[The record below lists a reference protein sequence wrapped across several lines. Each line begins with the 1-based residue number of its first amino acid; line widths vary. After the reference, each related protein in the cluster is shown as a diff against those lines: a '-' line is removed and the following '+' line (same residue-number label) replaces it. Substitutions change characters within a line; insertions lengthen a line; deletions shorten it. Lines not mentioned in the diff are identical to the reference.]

1 MKYELETIP
10 VWDAYRAESECPLC
24 LLLGRAEAEFV
35 RFYVG
40 HSVMVPE
47 MRVQV
52 NDAGFCRLHF
62 PMLLDGGNRLGLA
75 LITHT
80 HLGELRKKLE
90 RHLLAGKSG
99 GALKKELVR
108 LAALVEEQLHRCL
121 ICDRL
126 HGRFLRYAYTIVHLW
141 QTDADFRAEFLASRG
156 FCLDHL
162 KGTLEMARD
171 TLPGA
176 RLPAFVAETAE
187 LQGRAW
193 DRLEGEL
200 LAFTGKFDYRATGPT
215 PPTTKRSVA
224 DAIAKLTGAQPAE
237 RDENKSREA
246 AGTE

>member
-10 VWDAYRAESECPLC
+10 VWDAYRAGSECPLC
-24 LLLGRAEAEFV
+24 LLLRRAEADFV

-52 NDAGFCRLHF
+52 NDVGFCRAHF

-80 HLGELRKKLE
+80 HLGELRKKME
-90 RHLLAGKSG
+90 RHLSAGKTG
-99 GALKKELVR
+99 GALKKELTR
-108 LAALVEEQLHRCL
+108 LAALVTEQLDRCL

-126 HGRFLRYAYTIVHLW
+126 RDRFLRYAYTIAHLW
-141 QTDADFRAEFLASRG
+141 QNDGDFRAEFLASKG
-156 FCLDHL
+156 FCLHHL
-162 KGTLEMARD
+162 EGQLAMARE

-193 DRLEGEL
+193 DRLEREL
-200 LAFTGKFDYRATGPT
+200 LAFTGRFDYRSTGLTGPA
-215 PPTTKRSVA
+215 TKHSVA
-224 DAIAKLTGAQPAE
+224 DAIAKLTGANPAE
-237 RDENKSREA
+237 HDAN
-246 AGTE
+246 G